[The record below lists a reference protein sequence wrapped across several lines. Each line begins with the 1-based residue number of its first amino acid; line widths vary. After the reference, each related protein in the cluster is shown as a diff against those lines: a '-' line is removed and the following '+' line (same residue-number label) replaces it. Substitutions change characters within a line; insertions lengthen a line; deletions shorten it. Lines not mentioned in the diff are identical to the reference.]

1 MKNKTQKAKKICWAC
16 QRALVDESKLGL
28 CPDCTNKYGTPVAAF
43 GALGLGFLGKKALK
57 HSGNAAKVLANVIKR
72 VK

>member
-1 MKNKTQKAKKICWAC
+1 MNNKTQKTKKICWAC
-16 QRALVDESKLGL
+16 QRALVGESKLGL
-28 CPDCTNKYGTPVAAF
+28 CPDCINKYGTPVAVF

-57 HSGNAAKVLANVIKR
+57 HSGKAVKVASNIVKR